1 MYNPVSKAFR
11 DDVHMFDMNLDR
23 YTHVSV
29 VDALGASERFT
40 TDDDPGANNQNGL
53 DCSAL
58 HSHHN
63 SCWNKGEQCHDVF
76 YVGDHTGLSSED
88 TALFGGNS
96 PCIQIRHMCGWL
108 EPKGTSVNGLS
119 NSSRTKVKEM
129 LLGVAQD
136 MFITEYALAAAENAY
151 HKLQT
156 KEVQGECKVKGSAES
171 SQLATSATESVGK
184 LMKAPG
190 GTSPYTKGDFITNY
204 LTTPV
209 TRENFELML
218 QNDIP
223 LPISVIMA
231 RPFCTY
237 QMGTAILARGGLELG
252 TYRTG

>member
-88 TALFGGNS
+88 TALLAE
-96 PCIQIRHMCGWL
+96 I
-108 EPKGTSVNGLS
+108 
-119 NSSRTKVKEM
+119 
-129 LLGVAQD
+129 
-136 MFITEYALAAAENAY
+136 ALASRSDTCAGGWNR
-151 HKLQT
+151 
-156 KEVQGECKVKGSAES
+156 KE
-171 SQLATSATESVGK
+171 
-184 LMKAPG
+184 
-190 GTSPYTKGDFITNY
+190 
-204 LTTPV
+204 PV
-209 TRENFELML
+209 
-218 QNDIP
+218 
-223 LPISVIMA
+223 
-231 RPFCTY
+231 
-237 QMGTAILARGGLELG
+237 
-252 TYRTG
+252 